1 MSSRLATVSHST
13 IPNLIGFSLL
23 GFILVIDQL
32 LVPMLHLGSLPFKIS
47 YFLCAFWLQSYFVT
61 PNTTIRNSAIKSDF
75 LAFAKLIL
83 LIMLCGLL
91 GDLLLQFFVPIDSFS
106 ESFKSYTIYVLIIMS
121 FGLGLSSTRFKLK
134 WLVYVLL
141 LSCILNLVFILLKT
155 NLPGWL
161 IDFYYPPMTVESLAA
176 DGLDSVDV
184 ILEMTRPRGLFHNPN
199 GSALMV
205 NIISLFVC
213 VGLQKKLI
221 ILKPGLLALLI
232 ITLPLVV
239 AILLSSRGEM
249 IVAFILGYF
258 NYTFIFREVSRQK
271 KIGFTTLSILL
282 VAFLIAYLLQSLGPD
297 STIQENLRR
306 AYSIFEIFSNSS
318 NELLDDYEQKN
329 QGIAR
334 PLLMLESAISRF
346 MYSPI
351 FGSGFN
357 TSNSEPF
364 LHGTQHYHNDW
375 FRLLVTSGLVGTLS
389 MIWIIRKYCLTISSI
404 LVLPFL
410 LPGLVNTFQL
420 NIPAVMF
427 YFFMIAVLRTR
438 LISQGHPVND

>member
-1 MSSRLATVSHST
+1 MSSRLETTSNSA
-13 IPNLIGFSLL
+13 IPKLIGFSLL

-32 LVPMLHLGSLPFKIS
+32 LVPMLHIGSLPFKIS
-47 YFLCAFWLQSYFVT
+47 YFLCGFWMQSYFVT
-61 PNTTIRNSAIKSDF
+61 PNTTIRNSAVKSDF
-75 LAFAKLIL
+75 FDFAKLIL
-83 LIMLCGLL
+83 LIMMCGLL
-91 GDLLLQFFVPIDSFS
+91 GDLLIQFFIPVDSFA
-106 ESFKSYTIYVLIIMS
+106 ESFKSNTIYILIIMS
-121 FGLGLSSTRFKLK
+121 FGLGLSSTKFKLK

-141 LSCILNLVFILLKT
+141 LSCFLNLVFILFKT

-205 NIISLFVC
+205 NIIALFVC

-221 ILKPGLLALLI
+221 TLKPSLLAILVI
-232 ITLPLVV
+232 ILPLIVS
-239 AILLSSRGEM
+239 ILLSSRGEM
-249 IVAFILGYF
+249 IVAFVLGFF
-258 NYTFIFREVSRQK
+258 NYKYIFKEVSRHK
-271 KIGFTTLSILL
+271 KIGFTTVSILL
-282 VAFLIAYLLQSLGPD
+282 VSLLLAYLLQSLGPD
-297 STIQENLRR
+297 SSIQENLKR

-318 NELLDDYEQKN
+318 NELLDEYEQKN

-334 PLLMLESAISRF
+334 PLLMLKTAFSRF
-346 MYSPI
+346 IYSPI

-357 TSNSEPF
+357 TSHVEPF

-375 FRLLVTSGLVGTLS
+375 FRLMVTSGIVGLFS
-389 MIWIIRKYCLTISSI
+389 MVWVIRKYCLTISSI
-404 LVLPFL
+404 LILPFL
-410 LPGLVNTFQL
+410 LPGLVNTFLL

-427 YFFMIAVLRTR
+427 YFFMIAVLRTKLNGQER
-438 LISQGHPVND
+438 SVND